1 MVHKAGKI
9 YDTIFYLRKHQNDNK
24 DLDDMT
30 QAEQADWWWSLGMYY
45 GTVVFLVFYTPNEVE
60 PFDPLSEYTGMPNG
74 DHIYG
79 SDDDDQVA
87 E

>member
-45 GTVVFLVFYTPNEVE
+45 GTVVFLVFYTPEE
-60 PFDPLSEYTGMPNG
+60 ITPYDPLSEYTGLPNG

-79 SDDDDQVA
+79 SDDDDQA